1 MVVAFTRRFFRLLLT
16 FALVMRVTALE
27 GDGEISISFS
37 IWSPPLID
45 LDFVEDI
52 VSVALRMFLCR
63 DANVIL
69 LDSNFRNVCY
79 QRGILGE
86 APIFSHISKVPMLD
100 FIGQIDPIRSY
111 LAAEATNVRIY
122 DTTHGTAW
130 DVEYEVLQIGSMEVD
145 KTQVESVADELIA
158 MEHRIQQRLNAS
170 ITEGSIHQRLWGTGI
185 VMSQPGQELE
195 AYPEN
200 SLTFE
205 EENIYAD
212 PALDYKMSAIVMRY
226 IGIVMIVGSIS
237 FSVLL
242 TYLGRRHRMEKD
254 RKEKIANREL
264 AEQRGLVTEQGVNLM
279 LDIGRRESEIASNAG
294 TDVRIHRDANI
305 I

>member
-1 MVVAFTRRFFRLLLT
+1 MVIAFTRRFFGLLLT
-16 FALVMRVTALE
+16 LALTMSVTALE
-27 GDGEISISFS
+27 TDSDISISFS

-86 APIFSHISKVPMLD
+86 TPIFSDIPKIPMLD
-100 FIGQIDPIRSY
+100 FIGQTDPIRSY
-111 LAAEATNVRIY
+111 LVAEAADVVIY
-122 DTTHGTAW
+122 DTPHGTAW
-130 DVEYEVLQIGSMEVD
+130 DVKYEVLQIGSMEMN
-145 KTQVESVADELIA
+145 KTQAETVADELIT

-185 VMSQPGQELE
+185 VMSQSGQELE
-195 AYPEN
+195 AYPES

-212 PALDYKMSAIVMRY
+212 PALEYKESAIVMRN
-226 IGIVMIVGSIS
+226 IGIVMLVLSIS
-237 FSVLL
+237 FSVTL
-242 TYLGRRHRMEKD
+242 TYLGKRHRMEKD
-254 RKEKIANREL
+254 RKEKVAIREL

-279 LDIGRRESEIASNAG
+279 LDEGRRASELASNAG